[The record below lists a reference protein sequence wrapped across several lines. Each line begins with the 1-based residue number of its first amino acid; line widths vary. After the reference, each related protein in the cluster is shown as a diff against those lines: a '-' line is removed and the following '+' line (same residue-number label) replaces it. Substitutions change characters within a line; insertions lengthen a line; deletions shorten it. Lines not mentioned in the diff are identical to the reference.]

1 MIWQIII
8 AIIGNTGLCSLAIFL
23 IQRRD
28 QKKGVLNEI
37 RKELEIVKAQGIKN
51 ERDNCR
57 SQMLALM
64 SDYPDDKAELIR
76 LAEHY
81 FVDLHGDW
89 YMTTLFKK
97 HLKDCGIEQPEWF
110 MGGGVSSRTEAKT

>member
-37 RKELEIVKAQGIKN
+37 RNDVSELKKQSIKQ
-51 ERDNCR
+51 ERDSCR
-57 SQMLALM
+57 TQMMLLM
-64 SDYPDDKAELIR
+64 SDYPEEKGELMR

-81 FVDLHGDW
+81 FKDLNGDW
-89 YMTTLFKK
+89 YMTTLFRT
-97 HLKDCGIEQPEWF
+97 HLKECGIAPPVWF
-110 MGGGVSSRTEAKT
+110 TKAYHTAEDIET